1 MGYSQD
7 YQRAFF
13 WYKKAA
19 KRKRRD
25 SVEAKF
31 NLGRLYQQGLGCHR
45 DLELAESWLREAVE
59 DNYRPAL
66 YEYVALATE
75 GVVQA
80 QTNLGYFYWIGKTV
94 SQNHQGSIYWT
105 RLAPEQED
113 IAAIYIMPAQNKLGF
128 FYAQGIGGCQID
140 WKSFSYYKSAAKRG
154 DINALYNAG
163 VLAQAGLGLNPPRE
177 DYLRAFGYY
186 Q

>member
-1 MGYSQD
+1 MAARRGDYDAQTRLGRLHEEGLGCSQD

-105 RLAPEQED
+105 RLAAEQED
-113 IAAIYIMPAQNKLGF
+113 IAAISCPPKINSDF
-128 FYAQGIGGCQID
+128 FML
-140 WKSFSYYKSAAKRG
+140 R
-154 DINALYNAG
+154 
-163 VLAQAGLGLNPPRE
+163 GLGVARSTGSRFLTTK
-177 DYLRAFGYY
+177 AW
-186 Q
+186 